1 MHYIKTIIPSNPDF
15 QKSKPE
21 NEPFLEIAEF
31 FYDTIQGE
39 GINIGQPAA
48 FLRVQHCTQNC
59 WWCDTKA
66 VWRAGNPYAFSEL
79 FDMIDATNL
88 VDKLKNG
95 QHLVLTGGSP
105 VKQQKGLTAFLQEF
119 IKRYGFK
126 PYTEIE
132 NECTLMPSAEF
143 TELIDV
149 WNNSPKLMHSG
160 NPDKLRYRPKII
172 RHLASLPNAWFK
184 FVIAQKKDWQEI
196 QNFFLKPELIKRN
209 QIILMPLGSDRQELY
224 DNKEM
229 VVEMAIR
236 KNVRYCTREQIELWN
251 KMTGV

>member
-1 MHYIKTIIPSNPDF
+1 MHYIKTIISSNPDF

-79 FDMIDATNL
+79 FDIINATNL

-95 QHLVLTGGSP
+95 QHLVLTGGQP
-105 VKQQKGLTAFLQEF
+105 GKTA
-119 IKRYGFK
+119 KR
-126 PYTEIE
+126 
-132 NECTLMPSAEF
+132 
-143 TELIDV
+143 
-149 WNNSPKLMHSG
+149 
-160 NPDKLRYRPKII
+160 
-172 RHLASLPNAWFK
+172 
-184 FVIAQKKDWQEI
+184 
-196 QNFFLKPELIKRN
+196 
-209 QIILMPLGSDRQELY
+209 SDRFFAGVY
-224 DNKEM
+224 K
-229 VVEMAIR
+229 AIR
-236 KNVRYCTREQIELWN
+236 F
-251 KMTGV
+251 